1 MTDTTS
7 ALGFSLEEWQIRQ
20 VLPHRPPVLQ
30 LDRVERCS
38 PQLEALWA
46 SKALGG
52 GDSML
57 SRFENAPPHLSPG
70 ALIEGLAQCCG
81 LLLRLRWLAKAG
93 ADLLAF
99 SAGDSSQLERFS
111 IPRSVLA
118 ESHSKFFALAHPGRV
133 LRLSTRLVLSRGDMH
148 RFNASAHGASEAVCT
163 QIMLN
168 FPSLG

>member
-1 MTDTTS
+1 MTDQ
-7 ALGFSLEEWQIRQ
+7 GFSLEEWQIRK

-30 LDRVERCS
+30 LDRVERCA

-46 SKALGG
+46 SKALAG

-57 SRFENAPPHLSPG
+57 ARPQAGPPHLSPG
-70 ALIEGLAQCCG
+70 ALIEALAQCCG
-81 LLLRLRWLAKAG
+81 LLLRLRWLAKVG
-93 ADLLAF
+93 VDLLAF
-99 SAGDSSQLERFS
+99 SAGDESQLEHHE

-118 ESHSKFFALAHPGRV
+118 ESHARFFALAHPGRV

-148 RFNASAHGASEAVCT
+148 RFNASAQGASEAVST

-168 FPSLG
+168 FPGLG